1 MDGRMDVFRARH
13 EKVRARMREEGFDAL
28 IAYSN
33 AKARGCVRYLGD
45 YFVRAVGAQTR
56 PDGSY
61 YSFGNCAV
69 LFPLEGDPVLVTDQP
84 WDIGRA
90 QELSVIDGTYYQAD
104 IGADFAGRIADAGY
118 ERVGID
124 NWFIFPAMHFLP
136 LLALTGRT
144 SFVPT
149 MLIEDTYRVKGAD
162 EIAMIRAA
170 ETIGVH
176 AVMAGCESVH
186 VGAAEHEFAMVA
198 ESVMREEGDLELA
211 ASSIVAGGGVNTSKA
226 SGLPTHGSS
235 YVMKSG
241 DWAMFD
247 ICPSYQGYAGDIC
260 RMVVAGSMSDLDP
273 DLKKLYDATLAMN
286 EAVIAMIRPGVT
298 PLEMNQV
305 AYEVADAHGVAKYKI
320 PLLGHSLGLDIHDP
334 PDYYYDGSPL
344 EESMT
349 ITVEPCLLVPGVAG
363 TRVED
368 VVLVTADGCEVLSA
382 AAPKELRATGS

>member
-1 MDGRMDVFRARH
+1 
-13 EKVRARMREEGFDAL
+13 
-28 IAYSN
+28 
-33 AKARGCVRYLGD
+33 
-45 YFVRAVGAQTR
+45 
-56 PDGSY
+56 
-61 YSFGNCAV
+61 
-69 LFPLEGDPVLVTDQP
+69 
-84 WDIGRA
+84 
-90 QELSVIDGTYYQAD
+90 
-104 IGADFAGRIADAGY
+104 
-118 ERVGID
+118 
-124 NWFIFPAMHFLP
+124 
-136 LLALTGRT
+136 
-144 SFVPT
+144 
-149 MLIEDTYRVKGAD
+149 
-162 EIAMIRAA
+162 
-170 ETIGVH
+170 
-176 AVMAGCESVH
+176 
-186 VGAAEHEFAMVA
+186 
-198 ESVMREEGDLELA
+198 
-211 ASSIVAGGGVNTSKA
+211 
-226 SGLPTHGSS
+226 
-235 YVMKSG
+235 
-241 DWAMFD
+241 MFD

-382 AAPKELRATGS
+382 AAPKDLRATGH